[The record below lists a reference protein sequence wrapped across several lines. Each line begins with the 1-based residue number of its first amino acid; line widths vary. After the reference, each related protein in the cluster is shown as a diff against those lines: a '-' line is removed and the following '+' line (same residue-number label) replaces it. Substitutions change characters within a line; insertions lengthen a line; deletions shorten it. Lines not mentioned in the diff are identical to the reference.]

1 MHFVFQA
8 GLLATRSYSSF
19 LWLWPLQ
26 PRSHHSYSETPLLT
40 GDIQHPLFKSKSLP
54 FITSNFRVSN
64 LASFL
69 QLLPR
74 FYKTNVRSEFA
85 AYATR
90 PRIRARWDALQTEYS
105 CCGGFNS
112 GTGTQAF
119 IPCLPKSHTYLRSSI
134 SFTSVLYHFFPGY
147 TDWEGLDVEPLPIYA
162 EKYFGSREVQAQVSK
177 KINKLYRIYLNQAY
191 FFTDF

>member
-1 MHFVFQA
+1 MSFSHP
-8 GLLATRSYSSF
+8 LLQNIDLDSLSSSSSTLSRSGSCAYCWCWGRLARQDREVTS
-19 LWLWPLQ
+19 Q
-26 PRSHHSYSETPLLT
+26 TLLT
-40 GDIQHPLFKSKSLP
+40 GDIQHPLFESKSLP
-54 FITSNFRVSN
+54 FITSNFKVSN

-112 GTGTQAF
+112 GTGT
-119 IPCLPKSHTYLRSSI
+119 
-134 SFTSVLYHFFPGY
+134 
-147 TDWEGLDVEPLPIYA
+147 
-162 EKYFGSREVQAQVSK
+162 
-177 KINKLYRIYLNQAY
+177 
-191 FFTDF
+191 